1 MKDRP
6 KGRELPSPDAL
17 TKQDLPR
24 TRRPTMIDVAREAG
38 VALRTVSRVV
48 NGDATVGEELARR
61 VRTAVELLDYQ
72 PDERARQL
80 RSGRTGTIGAAVRN
94 IAIDHPVLR
103 AVEEA
108 ARAAK
113 LNVVAMS
120 TEDDEA
126 REREAVMSMCRRRM
140 DGIIIE
146 PIAEDHGFLQAEI
159 DSGLA
164 VVAFDRP
171 AAGVSVDTVMT
182 DNRGGIRQAFEHLAR
197 QGHRRIGYI
206 GDDER
211 IHTGRERADA
221 FRECLRDLA
230 APVDGMV
237 HPGPIE
243 PARIA
248 AALDSL
254 RGGSDN
260 GNGGPVT
267 AIVTGNSATT
277 FEVIRRL
284 GPDFGATALVGFD
297 DFVLADLLRPG
308 LTVVAQGDQEI
319 GRTAIE
325 LFRDRL
331 ADPARPVRTVVVPTT
346 LIARGSGELPP

>member
-1 MKDRP
+1 MV
-6 KGRELPSPDAL
+6 
-17 TKQDLPR
+17 
-24 TRRPTMIDVAREAG
+24 DVAREAG

-61 VRTAVELLDYQ
+61 VREAVERLDYQ

-108 ARAAK
+108 ARAAR

-171 AAGVSVDTVMT
+171 AAGVSVDTVVT
-182 DNRGGIRQAFEHLAR
+182 DNRGGIRQAFDHLV
-197 QGHRRIGYI
+197 QHGHRRIGYI

-221 FRECLRDLA
+221 FRDCLRGIGASL
-230 APVDGMV
+230 DGMV

-243 PARIA
+243 PGRIA
-248 AALDSL
+248 AALASL
-254 RGGSDN
+254 RDGDGDGGA
-260 GNGGPVT
+260 GGGVGEYGPVT
-267 AIVTGNSATT
+267 AIVTGNSSTT
-277 FEVIRRL
+277 FEVIRCL
-284 GPDFGATALVGFD
+284 GPDFGALALVGFD
-297 DFVLADLLRPG
+297 DFTLADLLRPG
-308 LTVVAQGDQEI
+308 VTVVAQGDQEI

-325 LFRDRL
+325 LFQDRL
-331 ADPARPVRTVVVPTT
+331 ADPARPVRTVMVPTT